1 MLVAAR
7 NNSVPLANN
16 SNITGET
23 GNEGRWVPDDG
34 SHYTLA
40 PGNDGWLYLLTE
52 TIMLDDSG
60 TLGTAQPE
68 SVLAYYDGTGGSS
81 KTGTNSEIRYA
92 GFKVGNLWVG
102 SGSVQYP
109 SDDRLKHFEEEIP
122 DCLELINQ
130 LNPYKYKKS
139 QKKYTENY
147 TGDVGTENKDWNWE
161 IGLIAQDIKKIPY
174 LEFTVKDPN
183 PSSEDVYSLNY
194 NTFIGVCLQGIKDLH
209 NRHQP
214 ELVKVATL
222 QTDVAVEKEK
232 VVTLQSDLVVEKEKV
247 ATLQSDVAVEKEKV
261 ATLQSDVAVEKEKVA
276 TLQTDVDRE
285 KLKTTNLQE
294 RILVM
299 EQAYHALLERVSDLE
314 NS

>member
-1 MLVAAR
+1 
-7 NNSVPLANN
+7 
-16 SNITGET
+16 
-23 GNEGRWVPDDG
+23 
-34 SHYTLA
+34 
-40 PGNDGWLYLLTE
+40 
-52 TIMLDDSG
+52 MLDDAG
-60 TLGTAQPE
+60 NLGTAQPE
-68 SVLAYYDGTGGSS
+68 SVLAYYDGTGGDS
-81 KTGTNSEIRYA
+81 KTVSNSQIRYA
-92 GFKVGNLWVG
+92 GFKVGNLEVMG
-102 SGSVQYP
+102 AYTNP

-147 TGDVGTENKDWNWE
+147 IGDVGTENKDWNWE

-174 LEFTVKDPN
+174 LEFIVKDPN
-183 PSSEDVYSLNY
+183 PSSDDIYSLRY
-194 NTFIGVCLQGIKDLH
+194 NNFIGVCLQGVKDLH

-214 ELVKVATL
+214 ELA
-222 QTDVAVEKEK
+222 
-232 VVTLQSDLVVEKEKV
+232 KV
-247 ATLQSDVAVEKEKV
+247 ATLQSDL
-261 ATLQSDVAVEKEKVA
+261 TIEKEKVA

-285 KLKTTNLQE
+285 KLKTLNLQE